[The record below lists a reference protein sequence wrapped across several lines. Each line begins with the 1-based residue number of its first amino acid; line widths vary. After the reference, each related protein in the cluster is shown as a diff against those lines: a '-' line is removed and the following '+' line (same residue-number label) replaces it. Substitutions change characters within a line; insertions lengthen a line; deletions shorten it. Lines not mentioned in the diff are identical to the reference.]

1 MIDIKLIRDNSKL
14 VIDNMKKRHMTD
26 KIHLVNSIM
35 EKDEKWRS
43 IKKQI
48 DDLRQSRNELSKE
61 INATKKNKD
70 ISVGVHKLT
79 ELFSKAKDIPKKIKV
94 LETEETT
101 LLSEINK
108 VLSKLPNIMHDSV
121 PRGKTEEDNVE
132 IKKWGE
138 IKEFHHPVLNHVRL
152 IEDLGGADFNRSA
165 ELSGNGFYVLKGDLA
180 LMNQALIR
188 FAIDKMISKGYTYVE
203 PPLMIRRR
211 ILDAAMDTEGFDETI
226 YQVNDEDLNL
236 IGTSEY
242 SLLGLH
248 EEDAIEEERLPLKYF
263 SYTMCF
269 RKEIGSH
276 GINEKGLWRTHQFN
290 KIEQFI
296 FCKPEESY
304 EIYEEM
310 QAITEEIFQDLK
322 LPYRIVEICSGDLSL
337 WKSKSADME
346 VWRPT
351 TESYGEITS
360 LSNCTDFQARGLN
373 IKVLRKDNEREVL
386 HTLNNTALATS
397 RALVGIIENF
407 QNEDG
412 TITVPEVLRPYM
424 GGVEFIKHMQ

>member
-1 MIDIKLIRDNSKL
+1 MINIKLIREDAKL
-14 VIDNMKKRHMTD
+14 VIDNMKKKYMTN
-26 KIHLVNSIM
+26 KIHLVNTVM

-43 IKKQI
+43 IKKDI
-48 DDLRQSRNELSKE
+48 DDLRKQRNELSKE
-61 INATKKNKD
+61 INETRKNKD
-70 ISVGVHKLT
+70 ISMGARKLT
-79 ELFSKAKDIPKKIKV
+79 DLFSKVKDIPKKIKK
-94 LETEETT
+94 LESEETK
-101 LLSEINK
+101 LLEEINNILHK
-108 VLSKLPNIMHDSV
+108 IPNLMHDSV
-121 PRGKTEEDNVE
+121 PRGKSDKDNVE
-132 IKKWGE
+132 IKKWGTP
-138 IKEFHHPVLNHVRL
+138 KEFGFKVENHVRI
-152 IEDLGGADFNRSA
+152 IENLGVANFNRSA
-165 ELSGNGFYVLKGDLA
+165 ELSGNGFYILKGDLA

-188 FAIDKMISKGYTYVE
+188 FAIDKMVKKGFTYIE
-203 PPLMIRRR
+203 PPLMIRQR
-211 ILDAAMDTEGFDETI
+211 ILDAAMDTEGFEETI
-226 YQVNDEDLNL
+226 YQVKDEDLNM

-248 EEDAIEEERLPLKYF
+248 ENEAIPEEKLPLKYF

-290 KIEQFI
+290 KIEQFV

-304 EIYEEM
+304 KIYEEM
-310 QAITEEIFQDLK
+310 QAISEEIFQDLK

-346 VWRPT
+346 VYRPT

-360 LSNCTDFQARGLN
+360 LSNCTDFQARGLG

-424 GGVEFIKHMQ
+424 GGVKVITHTE